1 MFENLARDTCEG
13 DGSVIYRFLRRAF
26 LVYPDH
32 IRGEPVFGE
41 ASIPKRL
48 SEYIFKIGANS
59 RLFSMSTV
67 FGIISGPLAL
77 LPMSITSGLHWHRL

>member
-13 DGSVIYRFLRRAF
+13 DGSVISSFLLRAF

-41 ASIPKRL
+41 ASIPKRF
-48 SEYIFKIGANS
+48 SEYICQNGC
-59 RLFSMSTV
+59 
-67 FGIISGPLAL
+67 
-77 LPMSITSGLHWHRL
+77 

>member
-13 DGSVIYRFLRRAF
+13 DGSVIYSFLLRAF

-41 ASIPKRL
+41 ASTPKRF
-48 SEYIFKIGANS
+48 SEYISKWVLIPDYS
-59 RLFSMSTV
+59 
-67 FGIISGPLAL
+67 P
-77 LPMSITSGLHWHRL
+77 